1 MIWKK
6 NTDNKTTAFESLF
19 RQQYPPLVRH
29 ATQLLNDPEEA
40 KDVVEEAM
48 EQAWKRWDTLAETQ
62 RTSWLFTT
70 VRHLAINRLKHR
82 QVKNDHA
89 EGIREATVFDLQTQ
103 YWEHEYQL
111 RQAESVVEALGEPTR
126 TIVRLCYFEQNT
138 YRETAEQ
145 LGISPDT
152 V

>member
-48 EQAWKRWDTLAETQ
+48 EQAWKR
-62 RTSWLFTT
+62 
-70 VRHLAINRLKHR
+70 
-82 QVKNDHA
+82 
-89 EGIREATVFDLQTQ
+89 
-103 YWEHEYQL
+103 
-111 RQAESVVEALGEPTR
+111 
-126 TIVRLCYFEQNT
+126 
-138 YRETAEQ
+138 
-145 LGISPDT
+145 
-152 V
+152 